1 MSYRTET
8 TVGTGF
14 TLVMLCNLFFVTCQ
28 RLYSCHDNMCKWC
41 SVTMTTCVRGVKVSN
56 VAMTTCVRG
65 VKVSNVVMTTCVR
78 GVKVSNVVMT
88 TCCLHCVMLS
98 W

>member
-14 TLVMLCNLFFVTCQ
+14 TLVMLCNLFFVTC
-28 RLYSCHDNMCKWC
+28 HFV
-41 SVTMTTCVRGVKVSN
+41 SV
-56 VAMTTCVRG
+56 
-65 VKVSNVVMTTCVR
+65 VVMTTCVC